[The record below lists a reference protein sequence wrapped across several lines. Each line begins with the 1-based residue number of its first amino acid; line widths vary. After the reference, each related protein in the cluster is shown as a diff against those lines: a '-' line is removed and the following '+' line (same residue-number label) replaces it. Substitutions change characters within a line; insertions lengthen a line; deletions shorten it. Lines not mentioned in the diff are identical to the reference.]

1 MLGDHDML
9 KSLCGLLEIESIAG
23 APEGMYPFGEGPAR
37 ALDYVLALCRSFGF
51 RTKNADYRYGYA
63 EIGEGEELI
72 GILAH
77 LDTVPAG
84 EGWNYP
90 PFAGTLAD
98 GQLYGRG
105 VEDDKGPA
113 IACVYAMRD
122 LLESGVP
129 LRKRIRLILGQDEET
144 GDWRDISE
152 YCKNEEIP
160 HYGFTPDGSFPA
172 IYGEKGILIAGM
184 AMPLAES
191 GLTDAVGGSAPNMV
205 PDRCRAVVGGVTY
218 TAEGRSA
225 HGSTPQEGENAI
237 TKLMQRLAQLPQPPR
252 FAAGYTALMGDSL
265 CGAHMGI
272 DLRDEQSGLLTINA
286 GQLAVEEGEVRVYF
300 DIRYP
305 VTASGETVLA
315 RMRAAA
321 APYGLRVWK
330 RHEMRPVYMDK
341 NSRVIRS
348 LLAAYR
354 EQTGDMGEPLVV
366 GGGTYARAMENIV
379 AFGPGRPDRAST
391 EHEADEHLPVEELLR
406 LREIYRAALEKLLD

>member
-1 MLGDHDML
+1 M
-9 KSLCGLLEIESIAG
+9 IAG
-23 APEGMYPFGEGPAR
+23 FTFMDLRTAIYGPIEVAGGGQAGLVFLTALREKSGTESPAR

-51 RTKNADYRYGYA
+51 RTKNANYRYGYA
-63 EIGEGEELI
+63 EIGEG
-72 GILAH
+72 GADRH
-77 LDTVPAG
+77 PRPPRYRPR
-84 EGWNYP
+84 GWGLSCS

-113 IACVYAMRD
+113 IACVYAMR
-122 LLESGVP
+122 
-129 LRKRIRLILGQDEET
+129 
-144 GDWRDISE
+144 
-152 YCKNEEIP
+152 
-160 HYGFTPDGSFPA
+160 
-172 IYGEKGILIAGM
+172 
-184 AMPLAES
+184 
-191 GLTDAVGGSAPNMV
+191 
-205 PDRCRAVVGGVTY
+205 
-218 TAEGRSA
+218 
-225 HGSTPQEGENAI
+225 
-237 TKLMQRLAQLPQPPR
+237 
-252 FAAGYTALMGDSL
+252 
-265 CGAHMGI
+265 
-272 DLRDEQSGLLTINA
+272 GLLTINA

-366 GGGTYARAMENIV
+366 GGGTYARAMKNIV
-379 AFGPGRPDRAST
+379 AFGPGRPGRAST

>member
-1 MLGDHDML
+1 M
-9 KSLCGLLEIESIAG
+9 SCS
-23 APEGMYPFGEGPAR
+23 
-37 ALDYVLALCRSFGF
+37 
-51 RTKNADYRYGYA
+51 
-63 EIGEGEELI
+63 
-72 GILAH
+72 
-77 LDTVPAG
+77 
-84 EGWNYP
+84 

-113 IACVYAMRD
+113 IACVYAMR
-122 LLESGVP
+122 
-129 LRKRIRLILGQDEET
+129 
-144 GDWRDISE
+144 
-152 YCKNEEIP
+152 
-160 HYGFTPDGSFPA
+160 
-172 IYGEKGILIAGM
+172 
-184 AMPLAES
+184 
-191 GLTDAVGGSAPNMV
+191 
-205 PDRCRAVVGGVTY
+205 
-218 TAEGRSA
+218 
-225 HGSTPQEGENAI
+225 
-237 TKLMQRLAQLPQPPR
+237 
-252 FAAGYTALMGDSL
+252 
-265 CGAHMGI
+265 
-272 DLRDEQSGLLTINA
+272 GLLTINA

-366 GGGTYARAMENIV
+366 GGGTYARAMKNIA
-379 AFGPGRPDRAST
+379 AFGPGRPGRTST
-391 EHEADEHLPVEELLR
+391 EHETDEHLPVEELLR